1 MISVRGAAAKFRI
14 GSRALCKGAA
24 LSFCFPPHNDE
35 CAPSVCIITIMKWNK
50 WPTSHQ
56 GPCALERRGERER
69 DDLQDSIRWD
79 GPATHTHTHTL
90 AARAFTHWTTCTLLL
105 LTSLVDGEIYAQPWC
120 ALCIYN
126 TDSWFHSFKEASPKA
141 IKVTQNFPFSSL
153 LCGLQC
159 ERVRLILDRLTQRGH
174 AAEEV

>member
-1 MISVRGAAAKFRI
+1 MCPLCVYNHDNEVKQMAYITSGA
-14 GSRALCKGAA
+14 
-24 LSFCFPPHNDE
+24 
-35 CAPSVCIITIMKWNK
+35 VCPGEK
-50 WPTSHQ
+50 
-56 GPCALERRGERER
+56 RRERER
-69 DDLQDSIRWD
+69 WSAGFNSVRR
-79 GPATHTHTHTL
+79 PRHTHTHTHTL